1 MVQEFTSFDVH
12 PYSRRSGSARR
23 LDSEFAGHVHDLKR
37 SLIQVFRQLICT
49 FWRLSYLCAS
59 LFFGRVIGFTGAVL
73 LCPQKELRLGSGRE
87 VGIERVAASAISPS
101 IKPKVRSTHRRHLAA
116 LVSNM
121 DACVI
126 RQRDVEQPFR
136 GRPNNFAARFYR
148 SEVCSKNLR
157 SCI

>member
-1 MVQEFTSFDVH
+1 MLSFKAIKVLCALNRKSVAIRPD
-12 PYSRRSGSARR
+12 RIT
-23 LDSEFAGHVHDLKR
+23 AGA
-37 SLIQVFRQLICT
+37 

-87 VGIERVAASAISPS
+87 AGIERVAASAISPS
-101 IKPKVRSTHRRHLAA
+101 IKPKARSAHRLPPSCPCIQYRRLCDPAEGHGATF
-116 LVSNM
+116 S
-121 DACVI
+121 
-126 RQRDVEQPFR
+126 RQTQLFR
-136 GRPNNFAARFYR
+136 GRFYR